1 MPLCQFTMLALGT
14 LTWVLLITL
23 GILVLLAIVLVPH
36 NLCIRRVCEAYATL
50 PGTARERAVELIE
63 TAAAGGSAFTL
74 YRFAADLPEV
84 DSYVGGSPWC
94 NPGDVPPPDSKH
106 LLIQIRLD
114 EPSLGPAWRGR
125 IVQVFITDDWQTPTR
140 SMPGLNRDG
149 VVGTLPEPLPRVALR
164 PMRMPLPPEPD
175 PNSDEDDGLANPT
188 WLLNNVPGLRAL
200 LSSHHRDVQGLLAQI
215 LGPGTYGYAVDAPD
229 LIYSGGRPLLI
240 QNPHD
245 ATCPVCSK
253 PMRLPPA
260 VRRRHRRH
268 HPRRRGRVLRLRLRR
283 TSRSLRGICR

>member
-1 MPLCQFTMLALGT
+1 MGS
-14 LTWVLLITL
+14 
-23 GILVLLAIVLVPH
+23 PH
-36 NLCIRRVCEAYATL
+36 HAGHSCAARDRSRAAQSAHSASAQAYATL
-50 PGTARERAVELIE
+50 PETARERAVELIE

-74 YRFAADLPEV
+74 YRFAADLPDV

-114 EPSLGPAWRGR
+114 EPSLGPAWQGR

-149 VVGTLPEPLPRVALR
+149 EVGTIPEPLPRVALR

-188 WLLNNVPGLRAL
+188 WLLNNVPGLCAL
-200 LSSHHRDVQGLLAQI
+200 LSPHHRDVQGLLTQI
-215 LGPGTYGYAVDAPD
+215 LGPGTYGYTVDAPD

-245 ATCPVCSK
+245 ATCPVCKK
-253 PMRLPPA
+253 PMRFLLQFGDVIGGIA
-260 VRRRHRRH
+260 LGDAGARDVYGCDE
-268 HPRRRGRVLRLRLRR
+268 HPDHCEAFVD
-283 TSRSLRGICR
+283 SH